1 MARSLL
7 FESARA
13 QDTGPPACPVGVVRT
28 DCTGAAATCA
38 WCAERLPGEG
48 PARTNH
54 RTPQPGAEH
63 GRVPVSPAG
72 VVCACVE
79 YPPVVC
85 VGARGAGVCAVYYV
99 CVRGVYARVYV
110 AHACAVCIVY
120 VCVVCNVCACVWCV
134 WACVV
139 CIVCVCGVHCVCMC
153 GVYCVCGVCMCV
165 LCCVCGVS
173 VHVCGACMCGV

>member
-13 QDTGPPACPVGVVRT
+13 QDTGPPACPVRVIQT

-99 CVRGVYARVYV
+99 CVRGML
-110 AHACAVCIVY
+110 
-120 VCVVCNVCACVWCV
+120 CVIWVWR
-134 WACVV
+134 
-139 CIVCVCGVHCVCMC
+139 
-153 GVYCVCGVCMCV
+153 
-165 LCCVCGVS
+165 
-173 VHVCGACMCGV
+173 

>member
-1 MARSLL
+1 MARSLR

-99 CVRGVYARVYV
+99 CVRGML
-110 AHACAVCIVY
+110 
-120 VCVVCNVCACVWCV
+120 CVIWVWR
-134 WACVV
+134 
-139 CIVCVCGVHCVCMC
+139 
-153 GVYCVCGVCMCV
+153 
-165 LCCVCGVS
+165 
-173 VHVCGACMCGV
+173 

>member
-1 MARSLL
+1 MGRRHLAHVPHHV
-7 FESARA
+7 ARA
-13 QDTGPPACPVGVVRT
+13 PEEPPPGRLGSWGAGDTLVLDPVPERGLAGPRWTERSDSGQVSAFRKRTRPGHRPARLSSRSRP

-38 WCAERLPGEG
+38 WCAQRLPGEG

-85 VGARGAGVCAVYYV
+85 VGARGAGVRAVYYV
-99 CVRGVYARVYV
+99 CVRGML
-110 AHACAVCIVY
+110 
-120 VCVVCNVCACVWCV
+120 CVIWVWR
-134 WACVV
+134 
-139 CIVCVCGVHCVCMC
+139 
-153 GVYCVCGVCMCV
+153 
-165 LCCVCGVS
+165 
-173 VHVCGACMCGV
+173 